1 MGVTQ
6 ENCLLVPGGGGG
18 LRQVKSRRDLGL
30 ETSSWHL
37 YTKCSYRMNVSVIC
51 CAVHF
56 VEEGQH
62 QRVHT
67 ARLGQGGRQS
77 LHFTRNNSTATVEA
91 PLTVPSYEEHIISL
105 ICVNHTESMLW
116 PIFVEAGSE
125 PMLIEI
131 NKFVVI
137 RHRDMKHEEA
147 NIIMEQLYHKGR
159 HRASFVVANDILF
172 SSYTF
177 QTQCWSDKSG
187 HENVSISWWHCW
199 CPCSVRQH

>member
-1 MGVTQ
+1 MPNWGSHTRTLFACTRG
-6 ENCLLVPGGGGG
+6 CLS
-18 LRQVKSRRDLGL
+18 QVESRRDLGL
-30 ETSSWHL
+30 ETSSWDFFQL
-37 YTKCSYRMNVSVIC
+37 RNVYMKCSYRMKMSVIC

-62 QRVHT
+62 QRLHT

-77 LHFTRNNSTATVEA
+77 LHFTWNNSTATVEA

-105 ICVNHTESMLW
+105 NCVNHTESMLW

-147 NIIMEQLYHKGR
+147 NTIMQQATVPLTIFRSNSK
-159 HRASFVVANDILF
+159 FDQIL
-172 SSYTF
+172 
-177 QTQCWSDKSG
+177 QCSG
-187 HENVSISWWHCW
+187 
-199 CPCSVRQH
+199 